1 LQRRQSDEQTE
12 VRQMLT
18 ETSRGLQGL
27 DGACPNLP
35 DHVAAQTSRL
45 LELRATPTLRALEQ
59 GGVER
64 ISARLVRECRKPP
77 TAGNADCTAAHERL
91 HSDLC
96 TQLTKQTAQGTTL
109 DYWRPGTT
117 PQDQDKEARQT
128 MAKLSSQVGAL
139 FGTAAVVQVAS
150 APQAVPDSVTTGGS
164 ASVPA
169 TGVEPL
175 VAAGA
180 SPPALAVGASEVE
193 IQPQPVP
200 STAIVKAPAPLGG
213 SSPSAMA
220 STLTTACPRATAEE
234 RTVLYVQVYDENTL
248 RIAARWRQ
256 VLLDLPGGVGL
267 QVAPVENVVRAAEL
281 RQQRRPAPWPRP
293 TFILHDPSSRR
304 CAKALAGF
312 LKERLAPLPAGNKAS
327 AGADDKTWMRDLP
340 ATQTNRRAEVIEL
353 WLPTGSLSDA
363 QTSAVVSR

>member
-1 LQRRQSDEQTE
+1 
-12 VRQMLT
+12 
-18 ETSRGLQGL
+18 
-27 DGACPNLP
+27 
-35 DHVAAQTSRL
+35 
-45 LELRATPTLRALEQ
+45 
-59 GGVER
+59 
-64 ISARLVRECRKPP
+64 
-77 TAGNADCTAAHERL
+77 
-91 HSDLC
+91 
-96 TQLTKQTAQGTTL
+96 
-109 DYWRPGTT
+109 
-117 PQDQDKEARQT
+117 